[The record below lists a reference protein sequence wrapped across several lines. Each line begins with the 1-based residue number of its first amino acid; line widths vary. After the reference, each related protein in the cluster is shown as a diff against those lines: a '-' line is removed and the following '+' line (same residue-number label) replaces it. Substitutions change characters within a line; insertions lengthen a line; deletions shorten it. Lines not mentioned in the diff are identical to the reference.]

1 MKVGII
7 MGSSSDQEIAKKVA
21 VTLNKFDVEYDVE
34 VISAHRTPQKALDF
48 ATHAKQNGYGV
59 IIAIAGMAA
68 HLGGV
73 LAALTTLPVIGIPV
87 KSSMMGGLDALL
99 SMVQMPKNVPVATVA
114 INGGENAAILAVQM
128 MALSDEGLAK
138 KLEQFKADLVKD
150 VDAMN
155 EEVAKYREEWD

>member
-128 MALSDEGLAK
+128 MALSDEVLAK